1 MLIGFVLGWWI
12 KGGRH
17 VGGRVLLTGL
27 MVD

>member
-1 MLIGFVLGWWI
+1 MLVGFVLGWWI